1 MMLEHTSDGD
11 AAESDAE
18 DGREVEGNA
27 RITAMLGLS
36 LLIAFAIESVTVID
50 VRQMFTWHVFVGLFI
65 VPVVCFKLAITGYR
79 SCTTTEVRPPT
90 ATRVRRTRSFV
101 SVPRS

>member
-50 VRQMFTWHVFVGLFI
+50 VARW
-65 VPVVCFKLAITGYR
+65 
-79 SCTTTEVRPPT
+79 PPT
-90 ATRVRRTRSFV
+90 ATRVRRTRSFA